1 MSISTHA
8 RRPYSAR
15 FLHDLNRFD
24 FCFLLELFRNHSEDI
39 SKAVKIRRTG
49 IFSREIETH
58 MENIAVHTRISV
70 WSIQKTPIEVVIQSP
85 VHSTVPLVAVLTGDT
100 FIVI

>member
-1 MSISTHA
+1 
-8 RRPYSAR
+8 
-15 FLHDLNRFD
+15 
-24 FCFLLELFRNHSEDI
+24 
-39 SKAVKIRRTG
+39 
-49 IFSREIETH
+49 

-70 WSIQKTPIEVVIQSP
+70 WSIQKTPVEVVIQSP